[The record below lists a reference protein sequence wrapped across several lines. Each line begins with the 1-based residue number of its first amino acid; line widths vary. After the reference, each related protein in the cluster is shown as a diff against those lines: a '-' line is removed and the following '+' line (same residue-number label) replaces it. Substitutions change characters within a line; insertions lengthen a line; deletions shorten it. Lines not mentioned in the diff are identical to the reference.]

1 MKQDQAAEFRR
12 QLMALQ
18 RRLRREMTS
27 GSVPMSDA
35 LVLGA
40 IERLGA
46 AVSPGQ
52 VAADLLMATSNVA
65 ASLRLLERDGLI
77 RRGRDPDDARRV
89 LIEITAA
96 GRRYVS
102 DDRRRRDSWLC
113 EAINTTLS
121 SREQDTL
128 RRAGELMSRLASHG
142 LDH

>member
-52 VAADLLMATSNVA
+52 LAADLLMATSNVA

>member
-1 MKQDQAAEFRR
+1 MKQDQAANFRR

-18 RRLRREMTS
+18 RRLRREMTP
-27 GSVPMSDA
+27 GSVPTSDA

-40 IERLGA
+40 IERRGA

-52 VAADLLMATSNVA
+52 LAADLLMATSNVA
-65 ASLRLLERDGLI
+65 ASLRLLEREKLI
-77 RRGRDPDDARRV
+77 RRRRDLDDARRV
-89 LIEITAA
+89 LIEITEA

-142 LDH
+142 LAQ

>member
-1 MKQDQAAEFRR
+1 MKQDQAADFRR

-27 GSVPMSDA
+27 GSVPTSDA

-40 IERLGA
+40 IERRGA

-52 VAADLLMATSNVA
+52 LAADLLMATSNVA
-65 ASLRLLERDGLI
+65 ASLRLLEREGLI

-113 EAINTTLS
+113 EAVNATLS
-121 SREQDTL
+121 SREQGTL
-128 RRAGELMSRLASHG
+128 RRAGELMNRLASHG
-142 LDH
+142 LDQ

>member
-1 MKQDQAAEFRR
+1 MKQDQAANFRR

-18 RRLRREMTS
+18 RRLRREMTP
-27 GSVPMSDA
+27 GSVPTSDA

-40 IERLGA
+40 IERRGA

-52 VAADLLMATSNVA
+52 LAADLLMATSNVA
-65 ASLRLLERDGLI
+65 ASLRLLEREKLI
-77 RRGRDPDDARRV
+77 RRRRDLDDARRV
-89 LIEITAA
+89 LIEITEA

-142 LDH
+142 LDQ

>member
-1 MKQDQAAEFRR
+1 MKQDQAASFRR

-18 RRLRREMTS
+18 RRIRREMTS
-27 GSVPMSDA
+27 GSVPTSDA

-40 IERLGA
+40 IERRGA
-46 AVSPGQ
+46 AVSPGHL
-52 VAADLLMATSNVA
+52 AADLLMATSNVA
-65 ASLRLLERDGLI
+65 ASLRLLEREGLI
-77 RRGRDPDDARRV
+77 RRRRDPDDARRV

-113 EAINTTLS
+113 EAINTTLN

-128 RRAGELMSRLASHG
+128 RRAGELMSRLAAHG
-142 LDH
+142 LDQ

>member
-1 MKQDQAAEFRR
+1 MKQDQAADFRR

-18 RRLRREMTS
+18 RRLRREMTA
-27 GSVPMSDA
+27 GSVPLSDA

-40 IERLGA
+40 IERRGA

-52 VAADLLMATSNVA
+52 LAADLLMATSNIA

-77 RRGRDPDDARRV
+77 RRRRDPDDARRI

-102 DDRRRRDSWLC
+102 DDRQRRESWLC

-128 RRAGELMSRLASHG
+128 RRAGELMNRLASHG
-142 LDH
+142 LDQ

>member
-12 QLMALQ
+12 QLMSLH

-27 GSVPMSDA
+27 GSMPTSDA

-40 IERLGA
+40 IERRGT

-52 VAADLLMATSNVA
+52 LAADLLMATSNVA
-65 ASLRLLERDGLI
+65 ASLRLLERGGLI

-89 LIEITAA
+89 LVEITAA

-128 RRAGELMSRLASHG
+128 RRAGELMNRLACHG
-142 LDH
+142 LDQ

>member
-1 MKQDQAAEFRR
+1 MKQDQAANFRR

-18 RRLRREMTS
+18 RRLRREMTR
-27 GSVPMSDA
+27 GSVPTSDA

-40 IERLGA
+40 IERRGA

-52 VAADLLMATSNVA
+52 LAADLLMATSNVA
-65 ASLRLLERDGLI
+65 ASLRLLEREKLI
-77 RRGRDPDDARRV
+77 RRRRDLDDARRV
-89 LIEITAA
+89 LIEITEA

-142 LDH
+142 LDQ

>member
-1 MKQDQAAEFRR
+1 MNQNQAADFRR

-18 RRLRREMTS
+18 RRLRREMAS
-27 GSVPMSDA
+27 GSVPLSDA

-40 IERLGA
+40 IERRGA
-46 AVSPGQ
+46 AASPGQ
-52 VAADLLMATSNVA
+52 IAADLLMATSNVA
-65 ASLRLLERDGLI
+65 ASLRLLEREGLI

-102 DDRRRRDSWLC
+102 DDRQRRDGWLC
-113 EAINTTLS
+113 EAINATLS

-128 RRAGELMSRLASHG
+128 RRAGELMNRLAAHG